1 MNRSSRIIS
10 VFSSK
15 GGVGKTIIA
24 ANLAVSFAQ
33 FGRKVALLDIDLQ
46 HGGDVAKM
54 LNLKPS
60 NTIFSLI
67 SYLPKLDKE
76 GSIKKFLTHHYS
88 GVDVLPAV
96 SRPKEIP
103 QITTERLQ
111 ATFNLLRSE
120 YEFIIVDAGSF
131 FTDALIHIFDNS
143 NLILLVATPDVLSVY
158 QTEWS
163 LDTMEGMHFP
173 LNMVKLVLN
182 RAESRGGV
190 HGQDL
195 RPALRCEVIAS
206 LPSDGRTAGISVN
219 RGIPFVMEAP
229 RSKISEA
236 VKRMAEDLIARED
249 IYIEKLDRPQVAEK
263 SAAHAGQFWERH
275 GQKTPV
281 EAPVDTDK
289 DEIIQLKKA
298 VHQRLIEEL
307 DLKRMDVVNVSRN
320 PERAKHLR
328 ERTARA
334 VSNILAE
341 KAAGLISSYEVRKE
355 LVQEIVDEALGL
367 GPLEDLLRDP
377 EVTEVMVNN
386 KDHVYVERHGKIE
399 LTSKKFISNE
409 QVRAV
414 IERIVAP
421 LGRRIDESVPMV
433 DARLPDGS
441 RVNAII
447 PPLSLKGPTLTIRKF
462 SRERYTT
469 EDLVR
474 FGTITPEMVDFLRVC
489 VLLRKNMLIS
499 GGTGSGKTTLL
510 NALSQFI
517 PNRERII
524 TIEDAAEVKLRQT
537 HWISLE
543 ARMPNIEGKGGV
555 SIRELFR
562 NSLRMRPDRIIIGE
576 CRGNETPD
584 MLQAMNT
591 GHDGSLSTIHANST
605 HHVLARL
612 DTMVLMSG
620 IELPVRAIREQIAGA
635 IHVIVHTARLSDGS
649 RKVMCITEVSG
660 LKGESNEIEMHDI
673 FSFKQTGIDK
683 ENKVLGDYKTT
694 GFVPSFTED
703 MKVKGIEFPIE
714 IFKTARKLE
723 LPNHKTGS

>member
-1 MNRSSRIIS
+1 M
-10 VFSSK
+10 
-15 GGVGKTIIA
+15 A
-24 ANLAVSFAQ
+24 AMW
-33 FGRKVALLDIDLQ
+33 RKCSIL
-46 HGGDVAKM
+46 
-54 LNLKPS
+54 S
-60 NTIFSLI
+60 
-67 SYLPKLDKE
+67 PKKYM
-76 GSIKKFLTHHYS
+76 THHYS

-96 SRPKEIP
+96 TKPREIP

-111 ATFNLLRSE
+111 TVLDLLRSE
-120 YEFIIVDAGSF
+120 YEFIIIDAGSF
-131 FTDALIHIFDNS
+131 FTDALIHLFDNS

-163 LDTMEGMHFP
+163 LDTMESMHFP

-195 RPALRCEVIAS
+195 RPALHCEIIAA
-206 LPSDGRTAGISVN
+206 LPSDGRTAGLAVN
-219 RGIPFVMEAP
+219 RGVPFVMEAP
-229 RSKISEA
+229 RSKIAEA
-236 VKRMAEDLIARED
+236 VKRLAEDLIARED
-249 IYIEKLDRPQVAEK
+249 IYIEKLDRPQVADK
-263 SAAHAGQFWERH
+263 GTTHVGQFWERH
-275 GQKTPV
+275 GLTSPV
-281 EAPVDTDK
+281 AAPTATDK

-298 VHQRLIEEL
+298 VHKRLIEEL
-307 DLKRMDVVNVSRN
+307 DLKRMDVVTVGRD
-320 PERAKHLR
+320 PERARKLR
-328 ERTARA
+328 ERTGRA

-386 KDHVYVERHGKIE
+386 KDQVYVERHGRIE

-462 SRERYTT
+462 SRERYTMD
-469 EDLVR
+469 DLIK
-474 FGTITPEMVDFLRVC
+474 FGTLTAEMVEFLKAC
-489 VLLRKNMLIS
+489 VLLRQNMLIS

-510 NALSQFI
+510 NALSQYI
-517 PNRERII
+517 PAQERII
-524 TIEDAAEVKLRQT
+524 TIEDAAEVKLRQM

-543 ARMPNIEGKGGV
+543 ARMPNIEGKGGIP
-555 SIRELFR
+555 IRELFR

-576 CRGNETPD
+576 CRGDETPD

-591 GHDGSLSTIHANST
+591 GHDGSLTTIHANST
-605 HHVLARL
+605 HHVLSRL

-620 IELPVRAIREQIAGA
+620 VELPVRAIREQIAGA
-635 IHVIVHTARLSDGS
+635 INIIVHTARLSDGS
-649 RKVMCITEVSG
+649 RKVMCITELVG
-660 LKGESNEIEMHDI
+660 LKGNSNEIELKDI
-673 FSFKQTGIDK
+673 FIYKQTGLD
-683 ENKVLGDYKTT
+683 ENRKVLGEFRTA
-694 GFVPSFTED
+694 GFIPSFIED
-703 MKVKGIEFPIE
+703 MKVKGIDFPID
-714 IFKTARKLE
+714 IFKANKKLDSPASVQTPDPRSE
-723 LPNHKTGS
+723 L